1 MLRSLFA
8 AGTLSLI
15 AFTLS
20 AQTFTVSPLST
31 STPLAGAWSV
41 ELTGR
46 TLRLCNQAIHMETPL
61 RLRCDGLF
69 VHVEYANERISFPI
83 NGHNVEPFGEKK
95 IIQLWYDYKTS
106 VIIQFRDGEV
116 YDVQLIRGNEDHIF
130 TSAYHIK

>member
-1 MLRSLFA
+1 MIALFA
-8 AGTLSLI
+8 LPVALT
-15 AFTLS
+15 
-20 AQTFTVSPLST
+20 AQFTVSPLST

-46 TLRLCNQAIHMETPL
+46 TLRLCDQAIHMETPL

-69 VHVEYANERISFPI
+69 VHVEYANERLSFAI

-106 VIIQFRDGEV
+106 IIIQFRNGEV

>member
-15 AFTLS
+15 AFALS
-20 AQTFTVSPLST
+20 AQSAFTVSPLST

-41 ELTGR
+41 NLTGR
-46 TLRLCNQAIHMETPL
+46 TLRLCDQAIHMETPL

-69 VHVEYANERISFPI
+69 VHVEYANERLSFPI

-106 VIIQFRDGEV
+106 VIIQFRDGAV

-130 TSAYHIK
+130 TSPY

>member
-1 MLRSLFA
+1 MLRRISIIALFA
-8 AGTLSLI
+8 LPFALT
-15 AFTLS
+15 

-41 ELTGR
+41 NLTGR
-46 TLRLCNQAIHMETPL
+46 TLRLCDQAIHIETPL

-69 VHVEYANERISFPI
+69 VHVEYASERISFPI

-106 VIIQFRDGEV
+106 VIVQFRDGAV

-130 TSAYHIK
+130 TSAYQK

>member
-1 MLRSLFA
+1 MLRRILVACAFA
-8 AGTLSLI
+8 LPFA
-15 AFTLS
+15 LS
-20 AQTFTVSPLST
+20 AQSAFTVSPLST

-41 ELTGR
+41 NLTGR
-46 TLRLCNQAIHMETPL
+46 TLRLCDQAIHMETPL

-69 VHVEYANERISFPI
+69 VHVEYASERLSFPI

-106 VIIQFRDGEV
+106 IIIQFRDGEV

>member
-1 MLRSLFA
+1 MLRRISIIALFA
-8 AGTLSLI
+8 LPVALT
-15 AFTLS
+15 
-20 AQTFTVSPLST
+20 AQTFTVTPLAT

-46 TLRLCNQAIHMETPL
+46 TLRLCDQSINMKTPL
-61 RLRCDGLF
+61 RLRCDALF
-69 VHVEYANERISFPI
+69 VHVEYANERLSFPI

-106 VIIQFRDGEV
+106 VIIQFRNGEV

-130 TSAYHIK
+130 TSPYQLN

>member
-1 MLRSLFA
+1 MLRRISIIALFA
-8 AGTLSLI
+8 LPFALP
-15 AFTLS
+15 

-41 ELTGR
+41 NLTGR
-46 TLRLCNQAIHMETPL
+46 TLRLCDQAIHMETPL

-69 VHVEYANERISFPI
+69 VHVEYASERISFPI
-83 NGHNVEPFGEKK
+83 NGHNVEPFGEKR

-106 VIIQFRDGEV
+106 VIIQFRAGEV

>member
-1 MLRSLFA
+1 MLRRILITCAFA
-8 AGTLSLI
+8 LPFALP
-15 AFTLS
+15 

-41 ELTGR
+41 NLTGR
-46 TLRLCNQAIHMETPL
+46 TLRLCDQAIHMETPL

-69 VHVEYANERISFPI
+69 VHVEYASERLSFPI
-83 NGHNVEPFGEKK
+83 NGHNVEPFGEKR

-106 VIIQFRDGEV
+106 IIIQFRDGAV

-130 TSAYHIK
+130 TSAYHK